1 MEITLPHH
9 PYQRA
14 SIKNTF
20 KTSIPPHP
28 RKTTAGQYY
37 WTVAT
42 HRNNPRPVSIA
53 TCGSSRA
60 EKSPSFPCLPPPS
73 HAPTSTHQKLQPSN
87 HRAKSQY
94 LGARKQL
101 AIHAST
107 LSFTTRTKVFT
118 TQSQS
123 TFTYGKHG
131 KHGKHGIS
139 LPLNLRCSM
148 PPHPVEPDDV
158 ESVSGLHRK

>member
-20 KTSIPPHP
+20 KTSFPPHP

-53 TCGSSRA
+53 SCGSSRA

-73 HAPTSTHQKLQPSN
+73 HAPTSTHQKLSTSN

-101 AIHAST
+101 AIHAPT

-118 TQSQS
+118 TQSQVHLRTVS
-123 TFTYGKHG
+123 TVSTG
-131 KHGKHGIS
+131 S
-139 LPLNLRCSM
+139 ASPLTFAARC
-148 PPHPVEPDDV
+148 
-158 ESVSGLHRK
+158 LHILSNRMM